1 MGTYTNVTG
10 LMQQQTSS
18 RSIWHSYAS
27 IILLLA
33 GITLG
38 SLVGFIYGKQVE
50 GFKFIGDI
58 FLNLLFTA
66 IIPLVFFT
74 IASSIAN
81 LQKTERL
88 GKLFGIVAGVFLMTV
103 IISGL
108 VMLLVMWCFPIAQDN
123 SLRAMASQ
131 ALIDNPSSA
140 MHSSG
145 TSLTQVLTVND
156 FFELMARKNMLA
168 LILISLMVGFA
179 TLRAGEKGKPF
190 ASFLASA
197 NEVMKQLLEM
207 IMKTAPLGLGAY
219 FAYQVGVFGPQLL
232 GVYVQPLA
240 LYYLTCTA
248 YFIVFFSLYAYMAAG
263 KLGLNLFWRNN
274 LTPALT
280 AVGTCSSIATIPANL
295 LAAEKLHIPAHVRNI
310 VIPLGAPIHKDG
322 SSMSSI
328 IKLAL
333 LFAMFGKDL
342 SAPSLFLAIMG
353 ITVIVSIVEGGIPNG
368 GYIGEVFAI
377 TAFGFPMEQAL
388 PVAMVIGTLVDP
400 IATLLNANG
409 DLVSAM
415 LVTRITEGKDWLHR
429 AVKGST

>member
-1 MGTYTNVTG
+1 MYATASNKA
-10 LMQQQTSS
+10 SS
-18 RSIWHSYAS
+18 LLQNYAN
-27 IILLLA
+27 ILLLLA
-33 GITLG
+33 GICLG

-50 GFKFIGDI
+50 SIKFIGDI

-81 LQKTERL
+81 LQKTESL
-88 GKLFGIVAGVFLMTV
+88 GKLFGIVSGVFLATVLISAAVMTAV
-103 IISGL
+103 IYL
-108 VMLLVMWCFPIAQDN
+108 FPIPHDATL
-123 SLRAMASQ
+123 SAMAQQ
-131 ALIDNPSSA
+131 ALLDNPTSA
-140 MHSSG
+140 SHSAG
-145 TSLTQVLTVND
+145 TSITQVLTVND

-168 LILISLMVGFA
+168 LILISLLVGFA
-179 TLRAGEKGKPF
+179 TLRAGEKGKVF
-190 ASFLASA
+190 ASFLDSA
-197 NEVMKQLLEM
+197 NEVMKQLLAL
-207 IMKTAPLGLGAY
+207 IMQIAPLGLGAY

-240 LYYLTCTA
+240 LYYASCAA
-248 YFIVFFSLYAYMAAG
+248 YFVIFFSLYAYLAAG
-263 KLGLNLFWRNN
+263 KLGFTIFWKNN

-295 LAAEKLHIPAHVRNI
+295 LAAEKMHIPAYVRNI

-333 LFAMFGKDL
+333 LFAMFGKDF
-342 SAPSLFLAIMG
+342 SAPTMLLAIMG

-409 DLVSAM
+409 DLVSSM
-415 LVTRITEGKDWLHR
+415 LVTRIAEGKDWLNAR
-429 AVKGST
+429 IDQ